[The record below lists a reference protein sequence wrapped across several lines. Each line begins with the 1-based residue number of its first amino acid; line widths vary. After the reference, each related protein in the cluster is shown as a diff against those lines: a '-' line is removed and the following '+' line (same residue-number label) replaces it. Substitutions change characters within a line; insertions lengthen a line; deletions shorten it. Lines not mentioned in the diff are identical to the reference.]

1 MRLLARPLG
10 QMAWVVVIICVA
22 AQIKSRIEMGRAS
35 ATYLG
40 RESAI
45 TNCALEGP
53 LLCVAAIVDLQCGM
67 ARERLEADIAG
78 SVASHAYVNG
88 GEEHC
93 RRG

>member
-1 MRLLARPLG
+1 MV
-10 QMAWVVVIICVA
+10 WVVQYTVVIILCVA
-22 AQIKSRIEMGRAS
+22 AQNNSSIEMGRAS

-53 LLCVAAIVDLQCGM
+53 LLCVAAIMDLQCGM

-78 SVASHAYVNG
+78 GVAPHACG
-88 GEEHC
+88 KR
-93 RRG
+93 RRGTLRWD